1 MTQIS
6 AVMTGPVV
14 TVAPETST
22 VEAARQMAESDTG
35 DVVITENGRLL
46 GILTDRDIAIRV
58 VAEGLDPDVPV
69 SDVCT
74 GNPVTVAPD
83 DELTTASQ
91 LMREHSI
98 RRLPVCEGSE
108 VVGFISLGDLSQF
121 SDADATLSD
130 ISSAPAQR

>member
-1 MTQIS
+1 
-6 AVMTGPVV
+6 
-14 TVAPETST
+14 
-22 VEAARQMAESDTG
+22 MAESDTG

-58 VAEGLDPDVPV
+58 VAEGLDPEVAV
-69 SDVCT
+69 SEVCT